1 QALLVTPYKGLKD
14 VERAVIGAFATQH
27 GIANASKEYKVSE
40 STVRGIKRK
49 YSEALLQSASGNE
62 EDSTVTSLPK
72 GKQGRPFVLGEDMDR
87 EVQDFIRAQR
97 DIGAV
102 VTRSTVIASGKAGVV
117 MRHNK
122 FYLKEFGGQMDLTK
136 HWAESILHRMKF
148 VKRRGSM
155 KVHVLGD
162 AFERIKRNFLA
173 DIKTTVNLSF
183 TQYPKDSCITLHG
196 EEEAMISASL

>member
-1 QALLVTPYKGLKD
+1 MASNDLQQRRDRGPYKKLTD
-14 VERAVIGAFATQH
+14 VERAIFGAFATQH

-49 YSEALLQSASGNE
+49 YSEALLQSASGNKE
-62 EDSTVTSLPK
+62 YSTVTSLPK
-72 GKQGRPFVLGEDMDR
+72 GKQGRPFVLGEDMDH
-87 EVQDFIRAQR
+87 EMQDFIRAQR
-97 DIGAV
+97 DNGAV
-102 VTRSTVIASGKAGVV
+102 MTRSTVIASGEGVV

-148 VKRRGSM
+148 VKQRGLT

-162 AFERIKRNFLA
+162 AFEHIKRNFLA
-173 DIKTTVNLSF
+173 NIKTMVVMEDIPS
-183 TQYPKDSCITLHG
+183 Q
-196 EEEAMISASL
+196 